1 MATTIFNKSQYKT
14 TEVFFSDID
23 KNMTKTHSSDMSLII
38 NNADVSQSLTSLVLT
53 QTGSVPFRPEYGT
66 DVHDILFE
74 NMSLIQADRLR
85 SRIESSINTYEPRVN
100 LHTVDVKSD
109 HDTNTYNVYIHY
121 SIIYD
126 NVESYTLYIPITT
139 N

>member
-1 MATTIFNKSQYKT
+1 MATIFNKSQYKT
-14 TEVFFSDID
+14 QEVFFSDID
-23 KNMTKTHSSDMSLII
+23 KDMTKTYSSDMSLII

-100 LHTVDVKSD
+100 LQTVDVKSD

>member
-1 MATTIFNKSQYKT
+1 MATIFNRSQYKT

-100 LHTVDVKSD
+100 LQTVDVKSD

>member
-1 MATTIFNKSQYKT
+1 MATTIFNRSQYKT
-14 TEVFFSDID
+14 QEVFFSDID
-23 KNMTKTHSSDMSLII
+23 KDMTKTYSSDMSLII

-53 QTGSVPFRPEYGT
+53 QTGSVPFRPDYGT

-85 SRIESSINTYEPRVN
+85 ARIESSINTYEPRVR

-109 HDTNTYNVYIHY
+109 YDTNTYNVYIHY

>member
-100 LHTVDVKSD
+100 LQTVDVRSD